1 MASKTP
7 PVRGPFFEFEATVP
21 AKTPTLPGMPIVTKF
36 LRTTREWAEW
46 ASNMARGVG
55 QVIEQL
61 TVTASLNFPLVA
73 ANGGVQDLTVTVD
86 GVKAADVA
94 PVVKLGIPAGMNAG
108 LVFHAWVSADD
119 TVTVRCTNTT
129 AGGINPA
136 AADFRVVV
144 ERFG

>member
-7 PVRGPFFEFEATVP
+7 PVRGQFFEFQA
-21 AKTPTLPGMPIVTKF
+21 TLPAANPNLPGADVVIKF

-46 ASNMARGVG
+46 VANMARGVG

-61 TVTASLNFPLVA
+61 TDTAALDFPLVA
-73 ANGGVQDLTVTVD
+73 ANGGTQDLTVTLE
-86 GVKAADVA
+86 GVRAADVA
-94 PVVKLGIPAGMNAG
+94 PVVKLGIPTGMNAG

-129 AGGINPA
+129 AGAINPA
-136 AADFRVVV
+136 SATFRVVV